1 MKVKAQTKD
10 SIDDILSIQQIL
22 EKEMAMTPVF
32 QLGKFQGQRILM
44 GYSPWGCRESDC
56 TDLSGKHYKY
66 NNYCF
71 TFRTKGKAT
80 LAFRK

>member
-32 QLGKFQGQRILM
+32 
-44 GYSPWGCRESDC
+44 
-56 TDLSGKHYKY
+56 
-66 NNYCF
+66 
-71 TFRTKGKAT
+71 
-80 LAFRK
+80 